1 MYPGLPLFNKRN
13 IKIGFILLFV
23 FVSGI
28 SFGRASGVITVR
40 DKDVVN
46 GRVAKIPRRVQRNF
60 DKLFKVWRIS
70 WPTEMVSIFIS
81 CCYN

>member
-13 IKIGFILLFV
+13 IKIGFILLFG

-28 SFGRASGVITVR
+28 SFGQTSGVITAR

-46 GRVAKIPRRVQRNF
+46 GRVAEIPRKVQRNF

-81 CCYN
+81 CCCN